1 MQQFLTWLWQ
11 GTMLAVGVW
20 GVLRLLRPNAATRFV
35 IWWAALLGVLLLL
48 ALPLGRHSVA
58 PAGPAAAPSAEVGV
72 ADDGRFAPLTVPAV
86 PATMLAVGIGVW
98 LGLSLLGLVHLGV
111 SVSHLQQLK
120 LACRPFPLG
129 RERRLSRWTRVRDA
143 EPRRR
148 TRLCLSEDVRSASVL
163 GLGVGSAII
172 AIHPALLADLD
183 DEELDHVIL
192 HEYAHVQRRDDW
204 LYVVQL
210 ALQALLVV
218 HPAVSS
224 IGRALRLEREAA
236 CDDWVVSQSGMATTY
251 ARSLTKVAAFEL
263 ATPNDLVATMG
274 VIGRDSDLTRR
285 VERLLAP
292 SRSSFRTPRFAL
304 VPAVSVAT
312 LVMAATMGL
321 WRMPPVIV
329 MDGAAG
335 AASEENGANEPVS
348 TGPGASASAI
358 ATVLDPL
365 ARAAAI
371 IVTPPESRD
380 SRSAGAMTRK
390 VAAAAAIE
398 GVPDRTSLKRADVP
412 ARASESAHTSVPVP
426 ADSSATFGSR
436 VFAATWWPA
445 TAPLTPT
452 PAVVTTPS
460 VSMTPTLATE
470 AAHPT
475 PTTVPADV
483 ADAALAAE
491 TSGIVPE
498 SPATANAHT
507 SGPWQRAAG
516 VGVSVG
522 QGAKRIGTATGG
534 FVSRVAAKVWP

>member
-35 IWWAALLGVLLLL
+35 IWWAALLAILLLL
-48 ALPLGRHSVA
+48 VLPLGHSSGQSLSA
-58 PAGPAAAPSAEVGV
+58 QPAGPAVVSEVALAAV
-72 ADDGRFAPLTVPAV
+72 ADAGRFAPVTVPAV
-86 PATMLAVGIGVW
+86 PAAMLAVGIGVW

-120 LACRPFPLG
+120 LACRPFPRP
-129 RERRLSRWTRVRDA
+129 RERRLTRWRRLRDDG
-143 EPRRR
+143 RR

-163 GLGVGSAII
+163 GLGVGPAII

-192 HEYAHVQRRDDW
+192 HEYAHLRRRDDW
-204 LYVVQL
+204 FYVGQL

-236 CDDWVVSQSGMATTY
+236 CDDWVVSQTGMATTY

-274 VIGRDSDLTRR
+274 VIGRGSDLTRR
-285 VERLLAP
+285 IERLLAP
-292 SRSSFRTPRFAL
+292 SRSSFQTARFAL
-304 VPAVSVAT
+304 MPAVSIAT

-329 MDGAAG
+329 MNGV
-335 AASEENGANEPVS
+335 ASEAAEESGANEPADTS
-348 TGPGASASAI
+348 AGAGASAI

-371 IVTPPESRD
+371 IVTPPERQEP
-380 SRSAGAMTRK
+380 RSA
-390 VAAAAAIE
+390 VAVGRRMA
-398 GVPDRTSLKRADVP
+398 KRAD
-412 ARASESAHTSVPVP
+412 ASASASESAQASVLMP
-426 ADSSATFGSR
+426 AAAPATFGSR

-452 PAVVTTPS
+452 PAVVTIPPASTTPALS
-460 VSMTPTLATE
+460 IERAIP
-470 AAHPT
+470 P
-475 PTTVPADV
+475 PAPAEM

-491 TSGIVPE
+491 TSGAVPD
-498 SPATANAHT
+498 SPAAANART

-522 QGAKRIGTATGG
+522 QGAKRVGTATGG
-534 FVSRVAAKVWP
+534 FVSRVASSIGKVWP